1 MDNQE
6 PENPFISIH
15 IPVALVSLALA
26 LLFFSQ
32 IKGVGTATETMKWQS
47 TNADKQ
53 TVQLKANKETLAK
66 AIEDRKPLVIQSE
79 TLQKTFTEMMKEVND
94 LMLKGDEDAKKIIDG
109 YGIKIA
115 DNAPAA
121 PEARK
126 VK

>member
-1 MDNQE
+1 MDHQE
-6 PENPFISIH
+6 PTNPFISLH
-15 IPVALVSLALA
+15 VPVALVALALA

-66 AIEDRKPLVIQSE
+66 AIEDRKPLVLQSE

-94 LMLKGDEDAKKIIDG
+94 LAVKGDPDATQIIKG

-115 DNAPAA
+115 DNPAA
-121 PEARK
+121 SDTK
-126 VK
+126 K

>member
-6 PENPFISIH
+6 SQNPFISIH
-15 IPVALVSLALA
+15 VPVALVSLALA

-47 TNADKQ
+47 ANADKQ

-66 AIEDRKPLVIQSE
+66 AIDDRKPLVIQSE
-79 TLQKTFTEMMKEVND
+79 GLQKTFTEMMKEVND
-94 LMLKGDEDAKKIIDG
+94 LAKSGDEDAKKIIVG

-115 DNAPAA
+115 DNPAA
-121 PEARK
+121 PDAK
-126 VK
+126 K

>member
-6 PENPFISIH
+6 SQNPFISIH
-15 IPVALVSLALA
+15 VPVALVSLALA

-32 IKGVGTATETMKWQS
+32 IKGVGTATKTMEWQS

-53 TVQLKANKETLAK
+53 TVQFKANKETLAK
-66 AIEDRKPLVIQSE
+66 AIDERKPLVIQSE

-94 LMLKGDEDAKKIIDG
+94 LAKGGDPNATQIIKD

-115 DNAPAA
+115 DNPPAA
-121 PEARK
+121 PEAK
-126 VK
+126 K

>member
-6 PENPFISIH
+6 PQNPFISIH
-15 IPVALVSLALA
+15 IPVALVALALA

-47 TNADKQ
+47 ANADKQ
-53 TVQLKANKETLAK
+53 ADTLKKNKELLAK
-66 AIEDRKPLVIQSE
+66 AIEERKPLVTQSE

-115 DNAPAA
+115 DNPAA
-121 PEARK
+121 PEAK
-126 VK
+126 K